1 MNQAIT
7 SELRE
12 SKNMSKSVA
21 LLLGVH
27 AHQPVGNF
35 PHVLDDAH
43 RRCYQPFLHM
53 MHRFPDFPFAIH
65 FSGWLFDY
73 LLEHYPDD
81 IRLLREMVARGQAEL
96 FGAGY
101 TEPVLAAI
109 PTHDR
114 IGQINRMSDRL
125 QGTLGQRFS
134 GAWLTERVWE
144 SNVVPALVDCGVK
157 YVTVDDYHFL
167 CAGKENAELTG
178 YYSTEEDGRRL
189 DMYPI
194 SEALR
199 YRLPFSPAADAV
211 RYLESLAGEHDN
223 AAVYF
228 DDIEKF
234 GIWPETYEWVYEKG
248 WLTNFI
254 EGVLASDV
262 IKPMRYC
269 DYHAQARTR
278 GVVYLPTT
286 SYIEMNEWTLPAPA
300 AHRFADLVQEI
311 KNQGRYDDNK
321 AFLRGGIWRN
331 FFSRYPESNWM
342 HKRMLQLSARYA
354 ALPQKK
360 KTVAMREALYEAQAN
375 DAYWHGLFGGL
386 YLPHLRRAVYNAIVR
401 LEGLLDAVAKRPQ
414 REERDLDLDGN
425 KETFLHNGVLQAVV
439 MGDGSASLCELDAY
453 ALNHNFADTLAR
465 QVEHY
470 HRKIGGGQSGGGQQT
485 KGIANPHEH
494 VSFKHEIRPEDLV
507 TDAHRRTLFLDCLYP
522 TESRGAARPVSY
534 LPMEGRGAA
543 RPVSYLPLPAKNAAQ
558 AGYVAK
564 QEQGTI
570 RKQIVLKKNILTVEY
585 QFEGGIDGMFE
596 VELNLAMPSC
606 DGPAGCFMVGG
617 QVNGGFGQLHQL
629 VNCSEI
635 TLQDEVLGGKL
646 TLTSNHPAALRS
658 APCFSVS
665 QSEAGFEKIMQA
677 VTLQLSWPV
686 ADIGRKLAIS
696 IVVE

>member
-1 MNQAIT
+1 
-7 SELRE
+7 
-12 SKNMSKSVA
+12 MSKSVA

-53 MHRFPDFPFAIH
+53 MHRFPAFHFAIH
-65 FSGWLFDY
+65 ISGWLYDY
-73 LLEHYPDD
+73 LLQHYPDD
-81 IRLLREMVARGQAEL
+81 IGLLQEMVARGQAEL

-109 PTHDR
+109 PVRDR

-125 QGTLGQRFS
+125 EETLGQRPS
-134 GAWLTERVWE
+134 GAWLTERVWD
-144 SNVVPALVDCGVK
+144 SSVVPALADCGVQ

-178 YYSTEEDGRRL
+178 YFSTEEDGRTL

-199 YRLPFSPAADAV
+199 YRLPFSPADDAV
-211 RYLESLAGEHDN
+211 RYLESLAGESNN

-248 WLTNFI
+248 WLTDFI

-262 IKPMRYC
+262 IKPMRYS
-269 DYHAQARTR
+269 DYHASARTH

-300 AHRFADLVQEI
+300 AHRFADLVQGI
-311 KNQGRYDDNK
+311 KHQGHYDENK

-354 ALPQKK
+354 ALPEKK
-360 KTVAMREALYEAQAN
+360 QTVEMREALYEAQAN

-386 YLPHLRRAVYNAIVR
+386 YLPHLRRAVYNAIVK
-401 LEGLLDAVAKRPQ
+401 LEGLLDRVAPRPP
-414 REERDLDLDGN
+414 RAAADIDLDGC
-425 KETFLHNGVLQAVV
+425 EEIFLNNGVLQAVV
-439 MGDGSASLCELDAY
+439 MDDGSASLCELDAY

-465 QVEHY
+465 QAEHY
-470 HRKIGGGQSGGGQQT
+470 HRKVGVSQNGAQQAE
-485 KGIANPHEH
+485 GIANPHER
-494 VSFKHEIRPEDLV
+494 VSFKHEIRPEDLA
-507 TDAHRRTLFLDCLYP
+507 TDAHRRTLFMDRLHA
-522 TESRGAARPVSY
+522 ENAREAGLLSY
-534 LPMEGRGAA
+534 Q
-543 RPVSYLPLPAKNAAQ
+543 PLPETKGAQ
-558 AGYVAK
+558 AAFISGQAG
-564 QEQGTI
+564 GTI
-570 RKQIVLKKNILTVEY
+570 RKQITLQGNVLSVEY
-585 QFEGGIDGMFE
+585 QFDGEHSGVFE

-606 DGPAGCFMVGG
+606 DGPAGCFKVGG
-617 QVNGGFGQLHQL
+617 QVTGGFGQFHQL
-629 VNCSEI
+629 AACREI
-635 TLQDEVLGGKL
+635 ELLDEVLGGKL
-646 TLTSNHPAALRS
+646 TLSASSPAMLHS

-677 VTLQLSWPV
+677 VTMRLSWPV
-686 ADIGRKLAIS
+686 VGIGRKLVIS
-696 IVVE
+696 IMVE

>member
-1 MNQAIT
+1 
-7 SELRE
+7 
-12 SKNMSKSVA
+12 MSKSVA

-81 IRLLREMVARGQAEL
+81 IRLLHEMVARGQAEL

-101 TEPVLAAI
+101 TEPVLASI
-109 PTHDR
+109 PTRDR
-114 IGQINRMSDRL
+114 ISQINRLSDRL
-125 QGTLGQRFS
+125 QGTLGQRPS

-144 SNVVPALVDCGVK
+144 SNVVPALADCGVK

-167 CAGKENAELTG
+167 CAGRENAELTG
-178 YYSTEEDGRRL
+178 FFSTEEDGRTL
-189 DMYPI
+189 DLYPI

-199 YRLPFSPAADAV
+199 YRLPFSPADEAV
-211 RYLESLAGEHDN
+211 RYIESLANEDN
-223 AAVYF
+223 AAAVYF

-269 DYHAQARTR
+269 DYHAQAKTR

-300 AHRFADLVQEI
+300 AHRFADLVQAI
-311 KNQGRYDDNK
+311 KHQGRYDEDK

-331 FFSRYPESNWM
+331 FFMRYPESNWM
-342 HKRMLQLSARYA
+342 HKRMLALSARYH
-354 ALPQKK
+354 ALPEKSR
-360 KTVAMREALYEAQAN
+360 TPEMLHELYEAQAN

-401 LEGLLDAVAKRPQ
+401 LEAMLDAVQPRPARTQ
-414 REERDLDLDGN
+414 ADLDLDGN
-425 KETFLHNGVLQAVV
+425 DELFLQNGTLQAVV
-439 MGDGSASLCELDAY
+439 RLDGSASIGEFDAY
-453 ALNHNFADTLAR
+453 RLAHNFGDTLAR

-470 HRKIGGGQSGGGQQT
+470 HRKVHASHDHGHGGS
-485 KGIANPHEH
+485 GIANPHER
-494 VSFKHEIRPEDLV
+494 VSFKHEIFAEDLV
-507 TDAHRRTLFLDCLYP
+507 TDAAAKTLFRDSWA
-522 TESRGAARPVSY
+522 ERDGMDF
-534 LPMEGRGAA
+534 LPMTYALASGGRAA
-543 RPVSYLPLPAKNAAQ
+543 AA
-558 AGYVAK
+558 
-564 QEQGTI
+564 T
-570 RKQIVLKKNILTVEY
+570 
-585 QFEGGIDGMFE
+585 FEGAMDGGDISKKISLKDGSLGVAYRFKKLHGGLFR
-596 VELNLAMPSC
+596 VEINLAMPSC
-606 DGPAGCFMVGG
+606 DGPAGRYCIGPDIL
-617 QVNGGFGQLHQL
+617 GGFGQPQYIA
-629 VNCSEI
+629 SMKEI
-635 TLQDEVLGGKL
+635 RLEDEVLGGTLKL
-646 TLTSNHPAALRS
+646 TCSVPAILTSRPH
-658 APCFSVS
+658 FSVS

-677 VTLQLSWPV
+677 VTLELVWHVNALGKGLDIQLE
-686 ADIGRKLAIS
+686 
-696 IVVE
+696 VE